1 MNKHTTL
8 PNLMQKIVSDED
20 IQTITEAVGY
30 HDSSRK
36 FTVRTLIDFFLLAAV
51 HEWKSFRHGADVAPT
66 YQLPRFHY
74 STVANKAKEIPYEIM
89 KRLFALIV
97 SKCNRKIRRSL
108 RFPKPLRI
116 VDSTTVTVGKNRL
129 SWAPYHGERSG
140 IKLHVAYSPEHQ
152 SPMDAIETT
161 GLRHDGPVGE
171 ALTHPKQI
179 LVEDRAYFKIERIDQ
194 FAENGQLFVIRMKE
208 NVEIHRRHRLQRL
221 VSSNSNV
228 IADFTC
234 QLGTKQ
240 CRSKKR
246 HRVVIFRDA
255 HGKEI
260 RVVTNVFD
268 VSAEKI
274 TDMYQE
280 RWAVEVFFRWIKQYL
295 NVPTLFGTTK
305 NAVYNQ
311 LFAAFIAYVL
321 LRWLYDRTEKR
332 TQTTLTFISFVRR
345 VLFGQLPL
353 DWKSEMVAVLF
364 EHAHFYGRSIHNFG

>member
-66 YQLPRFHY
+66 YQLRRFHY
-74 STVANKAKEIPYEIM
+74 S
-89 KRLFALIV
+89 
-97 SKCNRKIRRSL
+97 
-108 RFPKPLRI
+108 
-116 VDSTTVTVGKNRL
+116 
-129 SWAPYHGERSG
+129 
-140 IKLHVAYSPEHQ
+140 
-152 SPMDAIETT
+152 
-161 GLRHDGPVGE
+161 
-171 ALTHPKQI
+171 
-179 LVEDRAYFKIERIDQ
+179 

-221 VSSNSNV
+221 VSSDSNV
-228 IADFTC
+228 IVDFTC

-260 RVVTNVFD
+260 RVVTNIFD

-274 TDMYQE
+274 ADMYQE

-311 LFAAFIAYVL
+311 LFAAFIAYV
-321 LRWLYDRTEKR
+321 
-332 TQTTLTFISFVRR
+332 
-345 VLFGQLPL
+345 
-353 DWKSEMVAVLF
+353 
-364 EHAHFYGRSIHNFG
+364 

>member
-1 MNKHTTL
+1 
-8 PNLMQKIVSDED
+8 
-20 IQTITEAVGY
+20 
-30 HDSSRK
+30 
-36 FTVRTLIDFFLLAAV
+36 
-51 HEWKSFRHGADVAPT
+51 
-66 YQLPRFHY
+66 
-74 STVANKAKEIPYEIM
+74 
-89 KRLFALIV
+89 
-97 SKCNRKIRRSL
+97 
-108 RFPKPLRI
+108 
-116 VDSTTVTVGKNRL
+116 
-129 SWAPYHGERSG
+129 
-140 IKLHVAYSPEHQ
+140 
-152 SPMDAIETT
+152 
-161 GLRHDGPVGE
+161 
-171 ALTHPKQI
+171 
-179 LVEDRAYFKIERIDQ
+179 
-194 FAENGQLFVIRMKE
+194 
-208 NVEIHRRHRLQRL
+208 HRLQRL
-221 VSSNSNV
+221 VSSDSNV

-274 TDMYQE
+274 TDMYQG